1 MGITEEEEEG
11 REVERDEN
19 REDEEEGEDEEERL
33 LGQDKAKDTRK
44 M

>member
-1 MGITEEEEEG
+1 LGITEEEEEG

-19 REDEEEGEDEEERL
+19 QEDEEERL